1 MLPAAKIKNQSGVT
15 LLELSIAIG
24 IFVII
29 VFAWNNFTIQ
39 NLRSSAYGQEQLEAI
54 RQAQKGIDLMAKEL
68 RELSTAE
75 NGSYGLELAGDQEI
89 IFYSDI
95 DQDVYTERVRYFLDN
110 ENLKKG
116 IVEPTGNPLTY
127 DFNNEKIF
135 VVSEYVRNNTEP
147 IFIYFNSDY
156 PYDTTNN
163 PLPAPARLIET
174 KLINIFLRINI
185 DPLRAPDDFDL
196 YTDIQLRNLKNN
208 L

>member
-1 MLPAAKIKNQSGVT
+1 MLQVAKMKNQSGVT
-15 LLELSIAIG
+15 LLELSITIG

-95 DQDVYTERVRYFLDN
+95 DQDVYTERVRYFLEN

-127 DFNNEKIF
+127 DFNNEEIS

-147 IFIYFNSDY
+147 IFIYYNSDY
-156 PYDTTNN
+156 PYDITNN

-174 KLINIFLRINI
+174 KLINVFLRVNI